1 MIWILDAALL
11 KKNIIKHIESIVDE
25 VDIKDE
31 IISRYD
37 LHGDTLEKLYCQ
49 FPENSEERIVAMI
62 VDILGLG
69 DSVVFMFI
77 DILFNSGID
86 SSILEELSHIEQV
99 SDNMDYVDD
108 NGKSLL
114 MIA

>member
-1 MIWILDAALL
+1 
-11 KKNIIKHIESIVDE
+11 
-25 VDIKDE
+25 
-31 IISRYD
+31 
-37 LHGDTLEKLYCQ
+37 LYCQ